1 MLRYTYMLSLLFFY
15 FFLFLDGNLYDMLFD
30 PETDECSGLPVDQCV
45 YYLQQILFAVHYLH
59 QHNTLH
65 LDLKC

>member
-1 MLRYTYMLSLLFFY
+1 
-15 FFLFLDGNLYDMLFD
+15 MLFD
-30 PETDECSGLPVDQCV
+30 PETNECSGLPVDQCV